1 MTFLATIIILVK
13 NGAPYLCAS
22 LPAIYE
28 QQTDFKFLVLAI
40 DSGSS
45 DGSLELLAQYPARV
59 VEISPAT
66 FNHGDTR
73 NLGAELAD
81 PKSDVFV
88 YLSQDAEPRDAMWLA
103 NLVRPLREDAAI
115 AGAFS
120 RHIPRSTS
128 SPALVRQLRSVWSTG
143 RQHRRV
149 KRMPDDDAIY
159 ECDKLDYVAFSNTS
173 SAIQRAVWEA
183 IPFRRTSF
191 AEDAQWADAV
201 LRAGYALAFEPS
213 SVVVHSHDYSAV
225 EQFRQNVDHVVGMAR
240 IFPNVSP
247 RGLETWFRLFA
258 GIPQNVLQDWR
269 FTWRDPYFASQSV
282 GRKFRWMLHS
292 PIWHTSSALGTW
304 VGAHLSWFPPRLR
317 LAFSRQERI
326 RLGKG

>member
-1 MTFLATIIILVK
+1 MTFLATIVILVK

-28 QQTDFKFLVLAI
+28 QQTDFEFLVLAI

-45 DGSLELLAQYPARV
+45 DGSLELLSQYPARV

-73 NLGAELAD
+73 NLGAELAG
-81 PKSDVFV
+81 PESDVIV

-120 RHIPRSTS
+120 RHIPRPTS
-128 SPALVRQLRSVWSTG
+128 SPATVRQLTTVWQSG
-143 RQHRRV
+143 SQSSLV
-149 KRMPDDDAIY
+149 KRMPEDPRVY
-159 ECDKLDYVAFSNTS
+159 ERDKLHYVYFSNTS
-173 SAIQRAVWEA
+173 SAIRRAVWEA

-225 EQFRQNVDHVVGMAR
+225 EQSRQNVDHVVGMAR

-247 RGLETWFRLFA
+247 RGLEAWVRLFA
-258 GIPQNVLQDWR
+258 GIPKNVLLDWHS
-269 FTWRDPYFASQSV
+269 TWHDAFFADQSV
-282 GRKFRWMLHS
+282 GRKLRWMLHS
-292 PIWHTSSALGTW
+292 PIWHTASALGTW

>member
-1 MTFLATIIILVK
+1 MIHLATIVLLVK
-13 NGAPYLCAS
+13 NGAAYLRTS
-22 LPAIYE
+22 LPAIYAQE
-28 QQTDFKFLVLAI
+28 TDFDFLVIAI
-40 DSGSS
+40 DSGSR
-45 DGSLELLAQYPARV
+45 DESLEILARFPVRI
-59 VEISPAT
+59 ESISPAD
-66 FNHGDTR
+66 FNHGETR
-73 NLGAELAD
+73 NLGAALAAQ
-81 PKSDVFV
+81 SDFVV
-88 YLSQDAEPRDAMWLA
+88 YLSQDAEPRDPTWLA
-103 NLVRPLREDAAI
+103 NLVRPLREDATV

-120 RHIPRSTS
+120 RHIPRPTS
-128 SPALVRQLRSVWSTG
+128 SPALVRQLTSVWSTG

-149 KRMPDDDAIY
+149 KRMPEDPRVY
-159 ECDKLDYVAFSNTS
+159 ERDKLHYVYFSNTS
-173 SAIQRAVWEA
+173 SAIRRAVWEA

-247 RGLETWFRLFA
+247 RGLETWVRLFA
-258 GIPQNVLQDWR
+258 GIPKNVLLDWHS
-269 FTWRDPYFASQSV
+269 TWHDAFFADQSV
-282 GRKFRWMLHS
+282 GRKLRWMLHS
-292 PIWHTSSALGTW
+292 PIWHTASALGTW